1 MSVPPLPSDA
11 GGTPAEE
18 LNPRAPKGSR
28 KGLAPLGSVHIEHEE
43 HHELSFVKKYIFSTD
58 HKMIGLQFLFTGL
71 LLLGVGGALAMAIR
85 WQLAWPWTKMPVIGE
100 LLFPATG
107 GAVSP
112 EFYTMLFTMH
122 GTIMIFFVI
131 IPMLTGAF
139 GNFLIPLMIGAP
151 DMAFPRL
158 NMIGYWAMI
167 PGLLCALASFFVE
180 GGAAAAGWTAYP
192 PLSTIETAAPGSL
205 TGQTLWLMALT
216 WSGISSMAGAVNYA
230 TTVVTM
236 RAPGLTMMRMPL
248 SIWALFIAALLQL
261 FALPVLTAASIEQLL
276 DRLIHTGFFTPSN
289 LVVNQMNPELMGGAA
304 GGQPLLWQHLF
315 WFYSHPAVYIMV
327 VPAMGLASDILSVH
341 SRKPVFGYKPMVYS
355 MAAIA
360 GLGFIVWG
368 HHMFASGM
376 NPALGMTFMVSTI
389 LIALP
394 SAIKVFNWLGTL
406 WGARIQLTTANLNAI
421 AFVALF
427 IIGGLS
433 GIWMA
438 ATPVDIYMHDTYII
452 VAHFHYVVFGGSVF
466 AIYGAIHHWFPKMFG
481 RLMCERLGKIH
492 FVGSFI
498 FANCTFYMMHQIGLA
513 GLMRRTA
520 DPYAYEVYA
529 HLQPLNEFISI
540 SAFCLFLWQGI
551 FVFNFFNSIYRGKR
565 IGRNPW
571 KANTLEW
578 DAPSPPGHGNFDREM
593 RVYRGPY
600 EYASPLVEEDYLP
613 QTRNID

>member
-1 MSVPPLPSDA
+1 MSVPPIPNEGSA
-11 GGTPAEE
+11 SAAEG
-18 LNPRAPKGSR
+18 LNPRAPEGIR
-28 KGLAPLGSVHIEHEE
+28 KGQGAEGTVHIEHD
-43 HHELSFVKKYIFSTD
+43 HHELSFIKKYIFSTD
-58 HKMIGLQFLFTGL
+58 HKVIGLQFMFTGL
-71 LLLGVGGALAMAIR
+71 VMLGLGGALAMAIR
-85 WQLAWPWTKMPVIGE
+85 WQLAWPWTEVPIIGE

-107 GAVSP
+107 GAMSP

-158 NMIGYWAMI
+158 NMIGYWAMV
-167 PGLLCALASFFVE
+167 PGLFCALASFFVE

-192 PLSTIETAAPGSL
+192 PLSTIESAAPGSL
-205 TGQTLWLMALT
+205 TGQTLWLLALT
-216 WSGISSMAGAVNYA
+216 FSGVSSMAGAVNYA
-230 TTVVTM
+230 TTVVKM
-236 RAPGLTMMRMPL
+236 RAPGLTMMRLPL
-248 SIWALFIAALLQL
+248 TIWALFISALLQL
-261 FALPVLTAASIEQLL
+261 FALPVLTAVSIEQIL
-276 DRLIHTGFFTPSN
+276 DRVLHTGFFTPTN
-289 LVVNQMNPELMGGAA
+289 LVVNQLNAEGAGHAA

-327 VPAMGLASDILSVH
+327 VPAMGMASDILSVH
-341 SRKPVFGYKPMVYS
+341 ARKPIFGYKPMAYS
-355 MAAIA
+355 MMSIA

-376 NPALGMTFMVSTI
+376 NPALGMTFMVSTV

-406 WGARIQLTTANLNAI
+406 WGARIQMTSAMLNAI
-421 AFVALF
+421 AFVSLF

-438 ATPVDIYMHDTYII
+438 ATPVDIYIHDTYII
-452 VAHFHYVVFGGSVF
+452 VAHFHYVVFGGSMF
-466 AIYGAIHHWFPKMFG
+466 AIWAAIYHWFPKMFG
-481 RLMCERLGKIH
+481 RIMNETIGKIH

-540 SAFCLFLWQGI
+540 SAFCLFLWQGF
-551 FVFNFFNSIYRGKR
+551 FVFNFFWSIYKGQRV
-565 IGRNPW
+565 GRNPW
-571 KANTLEW
+571 KATTLEW
-578 DAPSPPGHGNFDREM
+578 EAPSPPGHGNFDRELH
-593 RVYRGPY
+593 VYHGPY

-613 QTRNID
+613 QTRKID